1 MAGMALN
8 KGLLIIFPGAT
19 YNANL
24 TAAMIAAATGV
35 SNSGNGPAREIIN
48 VKQTAHAYILCSVE
62 LSRLKMA

>member
-24 TAAMIAAATGV
+24 TAAMTAAATGI
-35 SNSGNGPAREIIN
+35 SNSGNGPAREIFN
-48 VKQTAHAYILCSVE
+48 GKQTAHAYILFSVE